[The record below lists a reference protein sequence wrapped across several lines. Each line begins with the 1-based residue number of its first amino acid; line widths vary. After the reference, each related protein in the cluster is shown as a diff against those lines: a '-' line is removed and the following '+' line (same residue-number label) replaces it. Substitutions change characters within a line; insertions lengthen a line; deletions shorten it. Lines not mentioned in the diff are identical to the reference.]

1 VFSTFTICGILKLK
15 YIYLSV
21 FTLLIFSI
29 SGCTPF
35 HKMPLS
41 GLYWLQGEWKGV
53 GLQLDYPQSW
63 TLVLEVENAEFG
75 VRYPTLNCSGELK
88 MNYNNRHRAEFIE
101 VIWQG
106 RDNCTNNNKIV
117 LTYIDKYHISYSCFS
132 PDTGKLDASATLV
145 NTAYKDILKI

>member
-1 VFSTFTICGILKLK
+1 MLVPLIIFKILKFK
-15 YIYLSV
+15 YVYIALFV
-21 FTLLIFSI
+21 LQMLPI
-29 SGCTPF
+29 SGCAPF
-35 HKMPLS
+35 YKMPLS

-63 TLVLEVENAEFG
+63 TLELEVENDQFSI
-75 VRYPTLNCSGELK
+75 RYPTLNCSGELK
-88 MNYNNRHRAEFIE
+88 MNYNNRHRAEFVE

-132 PDTGKLDASATLV
+132 PETGKLDASATLV
-145 NTAYKDILKI
+145 NTVYKDVLKI